1 MGELSIK
8 IKIFDREYPMKVK
21 PEDEEKIR
29 TACKT
34 INDMLKGYAT
44 RFKIDDKQ
52 DLLAMLAFDSLV
64 EKLTAEKFIS
74 GKSEFLSDKL
84 SELNGLL
91 DKSLG

>member
-1 MGELSIK
+1 
-8 IKIFDREYPMKVK
+8 MKVK

-34 INDMLKGYAT
+34 INDMLKGYSS

-52 DLLAMLAFDSLV
+52 DLLAMVAFDSLV
-64 EKLTAEKFIS
+64 EKLTAEKSIS
-74 GKSEFLSDKL
+74 GKSEFLNDKL